1 MNFFQ
6 HGGGRHLGFVRTV
19 NSAVRSAVPE
29 NPTLEPNMK
38 WLDRCRDMAIRVCWG
53 HMEPPFLW
61 GRGGRRGSAMAPFE
75 RAMVVSYRLPIA
87 TIALSL
93 TIRPRFAIE
102 CIRRSNQQGLG
113 HFGAKF
119 GDEGVDRCKPNL
131 KTI

>member
-1 MNFFQ
+1 MSYAKEILSISSVLIARWQ
-6 HGGGRHLGFVRTV
+6 QASESWSWGTLGTQF
-19 NSAVRSAVPE
+19 
-29 NPTLEPNMK
+29 
-38 WLDRCRDMAIRVCWG
+38 WG
-53 HMEPPFLW
+53 K
-61 GRGGRRGSAMAPFE
+61 GGRRGSAMAPFE